1 MLSKFIVIIFVL
13 AINGRFD
20 ELKTFLELIP
30 QIINIPDDSEE
41 LKNLAASLK
50 GGDDRLAA
58 SVAANQP

>member
-50 GGDDRLAA
+50 GSDDRLAA